1 MASPCRPGARSRVA
15 ATLRHDFLAVS
26 SFVAVAAAEVTLW
39 RNCHDELAGA
49 NSAGLKALVEKYS
62 EPALPYEA

>member
-1 MASPCRPGARSRVA
+1 MTLDLDRVCN
-15 ATLRHDFLAVS
+15 FLGPNVS
-26 SFVAVAAAEVTLW
+26 KSCGVWGVRRVQVFRGKSKV
-39 RNCHDELAGA
+39 DELAGA

>member
-1 MASPCRPGARSRVA
+1 MTLDLDRVQ
-15 ATLRHDFLAVS
+15 LGPNVS
-26 SFVAVAAAEVTLW
+26 KSCGVWGVRGVQVFRGKSKV
-39 RNCHDELAGA
+39 DELAGA